1 MKVLIAGGGTMGREI
16 AKALPEHEIVIIEKN
31 SDVCSRDSNELNV
44 TVICGDCTRM
54 HVLKGAGF
62 DKAGAVVAV
71 TNSDEVNLLLALYS
85 KKHGKHVIVRVK
97 EVEYMELFED
107 HGIDHIISPERRAAM
122 DVASKIVWD

>member
-54 HVLKGAGF
+54 HVLKGEIGRA
-62 DKAGAVVAV
+62 
-71 TNSDEVNLLLALYS
+71 SCRE
-85 KKHGKHVIVRVK
+85 RV
-97 EVEYMELFED
+97 
-107 HGIDHIISPERRAAM
+107 
-122 DVASKIVWD
+122 